1 MTVMEKIAGLVPKR
15 GPADERID
23 IIHFDL
29 AGSVADIPP
38 GIPGTEVLI
47 IFWRGDIP
55 AGHAYVLRNRT
66 GGISSIGLM
75 SHLAPAHSPPVADLS
90 AQTTLSAVVCTRDRP
105 GALWRC
111 LQSLSQQN
119 RPPDQ
124 ILVVDN
130 ASQGDAAEDIAR
142 VFGVDYVREDRPGLD
157 YARNLGAR
165 EARGDIV
172 AFVDDDVAVHP
183 GWAEQT
189 IAAFDQRAIM
199 AVTGLVLPAELE
211 THPQVIFETQW
222 GFGRGYERIDYCPD
236 FLIASGE
243 HIAPTWR
250 IGAGANMAFRR
261 EVFDRVGYFDER
273 LDAGAAGCGGDSEFW
288 YRILARGWCCR
299 YEPSVVVFH
308 YHRRSERELARQV
321 RAYMRGHVATLLVQN
336 RRYHDRRNL
345 RRVFATLP
353 AWYGQKLL
361 KRMRKGGSEADAFV
375 WQEIAGALAGIPYY
389 LLRRRSSEA
398 FPREQMPLSLLS
410 SGMDEGAAMER
421 EPAEADQELVS
432 VIVPV
437 FNAAGTIAETLYS
450 VCNQTYRNLEILVV
464 DDGSTDAT
472 RDIVRGIARTD
483 ARMRLVE
490 KANGGVASARNLGV
504 LESRGEFIA
513 PIDADDLWRPTKIAK
528 QMKAMRKMGDA
539 CGLVYTWYAQ
549 IDHAGRIVSR
559 KHRPLDEGHVLIRMC
574 RGNVVGNGSG
584 ALMRKHAMLDAGL
597 YDPTLR
603 SRNAQGCEDLKL
615 YFAIAERYLFA
626 VVKEHLTGYRR
637 IDWNMSSDVLQ
648 MERSNTLVT
657 TEFQD
662 RHPQYGAL
670 FRVARANFLKWLL
683 VRAVRLRRPS
693 EAWVLSRKI
702 LVLDR
707 AFAIKILLMLP
718 VTLVRG
724 WAVPRAK
731 WLVKR
736 LLRWDTD
743 PVCFIRP
750 EALGGPAPGKKMRP
764 RRFAAGLLTKIRGIG
779 AST

>member
-1 MTVMEKIAGLVPKR
+1 MTVVEKIAGLSPKK

-29 AGSVADIPP
+29 AGSLADIPP
-38 GIPGTEVLI
+38 GIPGTEVMI

-75 SHLAPAHSPPVADLS
+75 SQVVPARDGPPPVS
-90 AQTTLSAVVCTRDRP
+90 VKTTVSAVVCTRDRP

-142 VFGVDYVREDRPGLD
+142 VFGVDYAREDRAGLD

-165 EARGDIV
+165 EASGDIV

-183 GWAEQT
+183 AWTEQT
-189 IAAFDQRAIM
+189 IAAFDQRAVM
-199 AVTGLVLPAELE
+199 GVTGLVLPAELE
-211 THPQVIFETQW
+211 THPQVVFETQW
-222 GFGRGYERIDYCPD
+222 GFGRGYQRVDYGPD

-261 EVFDRVGYFDER
+261 EVFDRIGYFDER

-299 YEPSVVVFH
+299 YEPSAVVFH
-308 YHRRSERELARQV
+308 YHRRSERELARQI

-353 AWYGQKLL
+353 AWYAKKLL
-361 KRMRKGGSEADAFV
+361 HKIRKGGSEMDAFI
-375 WQEIAGALAGIPYY
+375 WQEIAGALAGIPYS
-389 LLRRRSSEA
+389 LFRPHSREA
-398 FPREQMPLSLLS
+398 FPRGQTSLADS
-410 SGMDEGAAMER
+410 SFGTEAGAPTEH
-421 EPAEADQELVS
+421 EPDAGNEELVS

-437 FNAAGTIAETLYS
+437 FNAAGTIAETLRS

-472 RDIVRGIARTD
+472 RDIVREAARVD
-483 ARMRLVE
+483 SRIRLIE
-490 KANGGVASARNLGV
+490 KTNGGVASARNLGIH
-504 LESRGEFIA
+504 ESRGDFIA
-513 PIDADDLWRPTKIAK
+513 PVDADDLWRPTKIAK
-528 QMKAMRKMGDA
+528 QMKVMRKMGET

-559 KHRPLDEGHVLIRMC
+559 KHKPLDEGHVLIRMC

-584 ALMRKHAMLDAGL
+584 ALMRKRAMLEAGL

-657 TEFQD
+657 TEFQE
-662 RHPQYGAL
+662 RYPQYGEL
-670 FRVARANFLKWLL
+670 FRVARTNFLKWLF
-683 VRAVRLRRPS
+683 VRAVRLRRPFES
-693 EAWVLSRKI
+693 WVLARKI
-702 LVLDR
+702 LALDPT
-707 AFAIKILLMLP
+707 FAIKTLLMLP
-718 VTLVRG
+718 VTLARG

-731 WLVKR
+731 WLVKWI
-736 LLRWDTD
+736 LRWNTD
-743 PVCFIRP
+743 PVLFLRP
-750 EALGGPAPGKKMRP
+750 ATLPGTFDGKKMRS
-764 RRFAAGLLTKIRGIG
+764 RRFAAGLLTRIRGIRVI
-779 AST
+779 T

>member
-1 MTVMEKIAGLVPKR
+1 MTAMEKVPGLVPKK

-29 AGSVADIPP
+29 AASSIADIPP

-55 AGHAYVLRNRT
+55 AGHAHALRSRT
-66 GGISSIGLM
+66 GCISPVGLM
-75 SHLAPAHSPPVADLS
+75 SHVAPARNNLPPASPS
-90 AQTTLSAVVCTRDRP
+90 AQKKTVSVIVCTRDRP

-111 LQSLSQQN
+111 LESLLQQN
-119 RPPDQ
+119 SSPDQ

-130 ASQGDAAEDIAR
+130 ASRDDAAEDIAR
-142 VFGVDYVREDRPGLD
+142 LFAVDYTREDRAGLD
-157 YARNLGAR
+157 YARNRGVR

-183 GWAEQT
+183 TWTERT

-211 THPQVIFETQW
+211 THPQVVFETQW
-222 GFGRGYERIDYCPD
+222 GFGRGYERIDYWPD
-236 FLIASGE
+236 FLVATGK

-261 EVFDRVGYFDER
+261 EVFDKIGYFDER
-273 LDAGAAGCGGDSEFW
+273 LDAGAAGCGGDSEYW
-288 YRILARGWCCR
+288 YRVLARGWCCR
-299 YEPSVVVFH
+299 YEPSAVVFH
-308 YHRRSERELARQV
+308 YHRRSERELARQI

-353 AWYGQKLL
+353 VWYGRKLFGRL
-361 KRMRKGGSEADAFV
+361 RKGKTEANAFV
-375 WQEIAGALAGIPYY
+375 WQEIAGALAGIPYQ
-389 LLRRRSSEA
+389 LLRPRSREA
-398 FPREQMPLSLLS
+398 FPRGQLPLSDPS
-410 SGMDEGAAMER
+410 AEAGAATKSKPDLIDE
-421 EPAEADQELVS
+421 ELVS
-432 VIVPV
+432 VIVPA
-437 FNAAGTIAETLYS
+437 FNAAGTIAETLRS
-450 VCNQTYRNLEILVV
+450 VCDQTYRNLEILVV

-472 RDIVRGIARTD
+472 RDIVRKIARTD
-483 ARMRLVE
+483 PRIRLIE
-490 KANGGVASARNLGV
+490 KTNGGVASARNLGV

-513 PIDADDLWRPTKIAK
+513 PVDADDLWRPTKIAK
-528 QMKAMRKMGDA
+528 QMKAMREIGDA

-549 IDHAGRIVSR
+549 IDNAGRIVSR
-559 KHRPLDEGHVLIRMC
+559 KHKPLDEGHVLIRMC

-584 ALMRKHAMLDAGL
+584 ALMRKRAMLDAGL
-597 YDPTLR
+597 YDPSLR

-657 TEFQD
+657 AEFQE
-662 RHPQYGAL
+662 RYPQYGAL
-670 FRVARANFLKWLL
+670 FRMARITFLKWLF
-683 VRAVRLRRPS
+683 VRAVRLRRPW
-693 EAWVLSRKI
+693 ETWVLARKI
-702 LVLDR
+702 FALDQL
-707 AFAIKILLMLP
+707 AAIRILLMLP
-718 VTLVRG
+718 VTLTRG
-724 WAVPRAK
+724 WIVPRAK
-731 WLVKR
+731 WLVKW
-736 LLRWDTD
+736 LLRWNTH
-743 PVCFIRP
+743 PVYFIRP
-750 EALGGPAPGKKMRP
+750 AALPGPAPGKMRS
-764 RRFAAGLLTKIRGIG
+764 RHFAAGILTRLRAI
-779 AST
+779 T

>member
-1 MTVMEKIAGLVPKR
+1 MTAMEKVPGLVPKK

-29 AGSVADIPP
+29 AGSSIADIPP
-38 GIPGTEVLI
+38 GVPGTEVLI

-55 AGHAYVLRNRT
+55 AGHAHALRSRT
-66 GGISSIGLM
+66 GCISPVGLM
-75 SHLAPAHSPPVADLS
+75 SHVAPARNNLLPASPS
-90 AQTTLSAVVCTRDRP
+90 APKKTLSVIVCTRDRP

-111 LQSLSQQN
+111 LQSLLQQN
-119 RPPDQ
+119 SPPDQ

-130 ASQGDAAEDIAR
+130 ASRDDAAEDIAR
-142 VFGVDYVREDRPGLD
+142 LFAVDYAREDRAGLD
-157 YARNLGAR
+157 YARNRGIR

-183 GWAEQT
+183 AWTERT

-211 THPQVIFETQW
+211 THPQVVFETQW
-222 GFGRGYERIDYCPD
+222 GFGRGYERIDYWPD
-236 FLIASGE
+236 FLVATGK

-261 EVFDRVGYFDER
+261 EVFDKIGYFDER

-288 YRILARGWCCR
+288 YRVLARGWCCR
-299 YEPSVVVFH
+299 YEPSAVVFH
-308 YHRRSERELARQV
+308 YHRRSERELARQI

-353 AWYGQKLL
+353 VWYGRKLFGRL
-361 KRMRKGGSEADAFV
+361 RQGKTEANAFV
-375 WQEIAGALAGIPYY
+375 WQEIAGALAGIPYH
-389 LLRRRSSEA
+389 LLRPRSREA
-398 FPREQMPLSLLS
+398 FPRGQLPLSDPS
-410 SGMDEGAAMER
+410 PEAGEGAALER
-421 EPAEADQELVS
+421 EADTWDAELVS
-432 VIVPV
+432 VIVPA
-437 FNAAGTIAETLYS
+437 FNAAGTIAETLRS
-450 VCNQTYRNLEILVV
+450 VCDQTYRNLEILVV

-472 RDIVRGIARTD
+472 RDIVRKIARTD
-483 ARMRLVE
+483 PRIRLIE
-490 KANGGVASARNLGV
+490 KTNGGVASARNLGV

-513 PIDADDLWRPTKIAK
+513 PVDADDLWRPTKIAK
-528 QMKAMRKMGDA
+528 QMKAMREIGDA

-549 IDHAGRIVSR
+549 IDNAGRIVSR
-559 KHRPLDEGHVLIRMC
+559 KHKPLDEGHVLIRMC

-584 ALMRKHAMLDAGL
+584 ALMRKRAMLDAGL
-597 YDPTLR
+597 YDPALR

-648 MERSNTLVT
+648 MERSNTIVT
-657 TEFQD
+657 AEFQE
-662 RHPQYGAL
+662 RYPQYGAL
-670 FRVARANFLKWLL
+670 FRVARITFLKWLF
-683 VRAVRLRRPS
+683 VRAVRLRRPF
-693 EAWVLSRKI
+693 EVWVLARKI
-702 LVLDR
+702 FALDPL
-707 AFAIKILLMLP
+707 AAIKILLMLP
-718 VTLVRG
+718 ITLARG

-731 WLVKR
+731 WLVKW
-736 LLRWDTD
+736 LLRWDTH
-743 PVCFIRP
+743 PVYFIRP
-750 EALGGPAPGKKMRP
+750 ASLPGPAPGKMRP
-764 RRFAAGLLTKIRGIG
+764 RHFAAGILTRLRAI
-779 AST
+779 T